1 MLSFCSCVCLC
12 KEQHEERLQL
22 MEDEVTC
29 NRMINELE
37 SGLLG
42 RLTST
47 YQCIIEDAVFVS
59 GLAEIKVRCNVI
71 TYNAI

>member
-1 MLSFCSCVCLC
+1 
-12 KEQHEERLQL
+12 

-59 GLAEIKVRCNVI
+59 GLAEIQVRCNVI